1 VLGFKEGVKMRKKSI
16 TLFSDGTLFRRENT
30 LYFENVRG
38 RTPLAI
44 EGIYNIYIYGKVTIT
59 SQALHYLA
67 QKGIALHFFNH
78 YGYYDGSFYPRE
90 SLHSGDLVIKQA
102 EHYLN
107 FEKRLTLA
115 KLFVIGATKNMQR
128 NLKRFGAE
136 GNFSE
141 LLEELED
148 ARKITDVMNVEA
160 RIRQEYYAL
169 WDETLPDGFKI
180 VKRTRRPPQNE
191 MNALI
196 SFLNS
201 RLYPA
206 IISEIYN
213 TQLTPTISYLHEP
226 SERRFSLALDLSEI
240 FKPII
245 ADRIANR
252 LVKQGAIKK
261 EHFRDDLNGV
271 LLNDEGKRIVLK
283 AFNQEM
289 QKSVRHP
296 KLKKNVTK
304 KRLIRLE
311 AYKLIKHLVGS
322 QEYEP
327 LVAWF

>member
-1 VLGFKEGVKMRKKSI
+1 MRKKSL
-16 TLFSDGTLFRRENT
+16 TLFSDGTLFRKENT
-30 LYFENVRG
+30 LYFENTQG
-38 RTPLAI
+38 KKPLAI
-44 EGIYNIYIYGKVTIT
+44 EGIYDIYIYGKVTIT

-78 YGYYDGSFYPRE
+78 YGYYDGSYYPRE

-102 EHYLN
+102 EHYLDE
-107 FEKRLTLA
+107 EKRLKLA
-115 KLFVIGATKNMQR
+115 KLFVIGSARNMER
-128 NLKRFGAE
+128 NLKRWKVGEDFSKLL
-136 GNFSE
+136 SE
-141 LLEELED
+141 LLEELEN
-148 ARKITDVMNVEA
+148 ARKITYVMNVEA

-252 LVKQGAIKK
+252 LVKQGVIKK
-261 EHFRDDLNGV
+261 EHFRDELNGV

-289 QKSVRHP
+289 EKSVRHP

>member
-1 VLGFKEGVKMRKKSI
+1 MRRKSLTI
-16 TLFSDGTLFRRENT
+16 FSDGTLYRKENT
-30 LYFENVRG
+30 LYFENAQG
-38 RTPLAI
+38 KKPLAV
-44 EGIYNIYIYGKVTIT
+44 EGIYDIYVYGKVTIT
-59 SQALHYLA
+59 SQALHFLA
-67 QKGIALHFFNH
+67 QKGIAVHFFNH

-107 FEKRLTLA
+107 RGKRLKLA
-115 KLFVIGATKNMQR
+115 KLFVIGAAKNMER
-128 NLKRFGAE
+128 NLKRWGVNASF
-136 GNFSE
+136 ND
-141 LLEELED
+141 LLDELED
-148 ARKITDVMNVEA
+148 IQKITDIMNVEA
-160 RIRQEYYAL
+160 RIRQEYYVL
-169 WDETLPDGFKI
+169 WDETLPDDLKI

-196 SFLNS
+196 GFLNS
-201 RLYPA
+201 RLYPV
-206 IISEIYN
+206 IISELYN

-252 LVKQGAIKK
+252 LVKQGVIKK

-271 LLNDEGKRIVLK
+271 LLNDEGKKIVLK

-289 QKSVRHP
+289 EKSVKHP
-296 KLKKNVTK
+296 MLKKNVTK

-311 AYKLIKHLVGS
+311 AYKLIKHLIGS
-322 QEYEP
+322 QEYSP

>member
-1 VLGFKEGVKMRKKSI
+1 MRKKSL
-16 TLFSDGTLFRRENT
+16 TLLSDGKLFRKENT
-30 LYFENVRG
+30 LYFENAQGKR
-38 RTPLAI
+38 PLAV
-44 EGIYNIYIYGKVTIT
+44 EGIYDIYIYSHVNIT

-67 QKGIALHFFNH
+67 QKGVAVHFFNH
-78 YGYYDGSFYPRE
+78 YGYYDGSFYPKE

-102 EHYLN
+102 QHYLD
-107 FEKRLTLA
+107 FEKRLKLA
-115 KLFVIGATKNMQR
+115 KLFVIGAAKNMER
-128 NLKRFGAE
+128 NLARFGAKHK
-136 GNFSE
+136 FDE
-141 LLEELED
+141 LLEELD
-148 ARKITDVMNVEA
+148 GCGKITDVMNVEA

-169 WDETLPDGFKI
+169 WDETLPESFKI

-206 IISEIYN
+206 ILSELYN

-252 LVKQGAIKK
+252 LVKQGIIKK
-261 EHFRDDLNGV
+261 EHFRGDLNGV
-271 LLNDEGKRIVLK
+271 LLNEEGKKTVIK
-283 AFNQEM
+283 AFNKEM
-289 QKSVRHP
+289 EKSVKHP

-311 AYKLIKHLVGS
+311 AYKLIKHLVGV
-322 QEYEP
+322 QDYEP

>member
-1 VLGFKEGVKMRKKSI
+1 MRKKSI
-16 TLFSDGTLFRRENT
+16 TLFSDGKLFRKENT
-30 LYFENVRG
+30 LYFQNAKMEKPK
-38 RTPLAI
+38 PLVI
-44 EGIYNIYIYGKVTIT
+44 EGIYDIYIYGKVTIT
-59 SQALHYLA
+59 SQALHFLA
-67 QKGIALHFFNH
+67 QKGVAVHFFSH

-102 EHYLN
+102 QHYLD
-107 FEKRLTLA
+107 FEKRLKLA
-115 KLFVIGATKNMQR
+115 KLFVIGAAKNMER
-128 NLKRFGAE
+128 NLSRFGTKYK
-136 GNFSE
+136 FDE
-141 LLEELED
+141 LLEELKD
-148 ARKITDVMNVEA
+148 AGKITDVMNVEA
-160 RIRQEYYAL
+160 RMRQEYYAL

-206 IISEIYN
+206 ILSELYN

-240 FKPII
+240 FKPILV
-245 ADRIANR
+245 DRIANR
-252 LVKQGAIKK
+252 LVKQGVIKK
-261 EHFRDDLNGV
+261 EHFRGELNGV
-271 LLNDEGKRIVLK
+271 LLNDEGKKIVLK
-283 AFNQEM
+283 AFNKEM
-289 QKSVRHP
+289 EKSVRHP